1 MKIYD
6 DDAFLSR
13 FDESAQILEDWINRT
28 TSEDHAQLNK
38 LYSDMNKKVQ
48 KKYLILP
55 SLMDGKTL
63 YCLLGIALTL
73 RLSRG
78 LDL

>member
-6 DDAFLSR
+6 AAGFLSR
-13 FDESAQILEDWINRT
+13 CDESAQILEDWINRT

-48 KKYLILP
+48 KKVSNPPI
-55 SLMDGKTL
+55 SDG
-63 YCLLGIALTL
+63 
-73 RLSRG
+73 
-78 LDL
+78 

>member
-1 MKIYD
+1 MRIYD
-6 DDAFLSR
+6 DAAFLSR

-48 KKYLILP
+48 KKVSNP
-55 SLMDGKTL
+55 PVCDG
-63 YCLLGIALTL
+63 
-73 RLSRG
+73 
-78 LDL
+78 

>member
-6 DDAFLSR
+6 AAEFLSR
-13 FDESAQILEDWINRT
+13 CDKSAQILEDWINRT

-48 KKYLILP
+48 KKVSDLV
-55 SLMDGKTL
+55 SDG
-63 YCLLGIALTL
+63 
-73 RLSRG
+73 
-78 LDL
+78 